1 MANLKLELKVFAFV
15 LVAFLLITLIQNV
28 SASSSELE
36 LNFFWQEGCPHCT
49 AEKIFL
55 QDLQKDYPELKINN
69 YSVDVA
75 ENRVLLKQFFDDYQV
90 PSSYFG
96 LVPMTFIGEKWYT
109 GFSEEIGQEIKEY
122 VETGNQSIGNQTKN
136 TLNLPIIGKIDLEKS
151 SIILL
156 SVILGFVD
164 GFNVCSLGALLFVL
178 GIVLGLGSRKKIL
191 VVGSFFVLTVSFIY
205 WLLMLLWYKAFSL
218 LGSYLPYM
226 NIAVG
231 LISIGGGTYYL
242 IQFFKFSKNG
252 PTCETSKGTIIT
264 KFREGIKDMI
274 KKPKSAIMMVLAI
287 IAFAA
292 IVTIMEFPCSAAI
305 PAAYTAAL
313 STRDL
318 STLAYIFYTGVYIMF
333 YMIDEIIIFLVAA
346 ISSKIWLSSPKFIIA
361 STFIGAL
368 VLLVLGGYYLF
379 FF

>member
-1 MANLKLELKVFAFV
+1 MVNLKSGFKLFAFI

-36 LNFFWQEGCPHCT
+36 LNFFWQDGCPHCA
-49 AEKIFL
+49 AEKVFL
-55 QDLQKDYPELKINN
+55 EELQEDYPELKIKN
-69 YSVDVA
+69 YSVEVA
-75 ENRVLLKQFFDDYQV
+75 ENRVLLKQFFDDYRV
-90 PSSYFG
+90 PSQYFG
-96 LVPMTFIGEKWYT
+96 LVPMTFVGEEWYM
-109 GFSEEIGQEIKEY
+109 GFDE
-122 VETGNQSIGNQTKN
+122 ETGKEIRNYLENGRNNSQNQTDN
-136 TLNLPIIGKIDLEKS
+136 SINLPIIGKIDLEKYS
-151 SIILL
+151 LIGL
-156 SVILGFVD
+156 SVVLGFVD
-164 GFNVCSLGALLFVL
+164 GFNVCSLGALIFVL

-205 WLLMLLWYKAFSL
+205 WLLMLVWYKAFTF

-231 LISIGGGTYYL
+231 LISIGGGIYYL

-274 KKPKSAIMMVLAI
+274 KNPKNAIMMILAI
-287 IAFAA
+287 VAFAA

-313 STRDL
+313 STRNL
-318 STLAYIFYTGVYIMF
+318 STLTYILYTIIYIIF
-333 YMIDEIIIFLVAA
+333 YMIDEIIVFLVAA

-368 VLLVLGGYYLF
+368 VLLLLGGYYIF

>member
-1 MANLKLELKVFAFV
+1 MANLKLNLRLFTLV

-36 LNFFWQEGCPHCT
+36 LNFFWKTGCPYCEQ
-49 AEKIFL
+49 EKIFL
-55 QDLQKDYPELKINN
+55 EELQEDYPELKINN
-69 YSVDVA
+69 YSVEVT

-96 LVPMTFIGEKWYT
+96 LVPMTFVGEEWYR
-109 GFSEEIGQEIKEY
+109 GFDEEIGQEIRNY
-122 VETGNQSIGNQTKN
+122 IETGNQSSTNQTDN
-136 TLNLPIIGKIDLEKS
+136 SINLPIIGKIDLEKYS
-151 SIILL
+151 LIGL
-156 SVILGFVD
+156 SVVLGFVD
-164 GFNVCSLGALLFVL
+164 GFNVCSLGALIFVL

-205 WLLMLLWYKAFSL
+205 WLLMLVWYKTFTF

-226 NIAVG
+226 NVAVG
-231 LISIGGGTYYL
+231 LISIGGGIYYL
-242 IQFFKFSKNG
+242 IQFFKFKKHG
-252 PTCETSKGTIIT
+252 PACEASKGTIIT

-274 KKPKSAIMMVLAI
+274 KNPKSAIMMVLAI
-287 IAFAA
+287 VAFAA

-313 STRDL
+313 STRNL
-318 STLAYIFYTGVYIMF
+318 STLAYLFYTLIYIIFYML
-333 YMIDEIIIFLVAA
+333 DEIIVFLVAA
-346 ISSKIWLSSPKFIIA
+346 ISSKIWLSSPRFIVA

-368 VLLVLGGYYLF
+368 VLLLLGGYYIF

>member
-1 MANLKLELKVFAFV
+1 MANLKSGLKLFAFI
-15 LVAFLLITLIQNV
+15 LVAFLLITLIQNI

-36 LNFFWQEGCPHCT
+36 LNFFWKTGCPYCEQ
-49 AEKIFL
+49 EKIFL
-55 QDLQKDYPELKINN
+55 EELREDYPELKINN
-69 YSVDVA
+69 YSVEVA

-96 LVPMTFIGEKWYT
+96 LVPMTFIGEEWYM
-109 GFSEEIGQEIKEY
+109 GFDE
-122 VETGNQSIGNQTKN
+122 ETGQKIRNYIETGKQGAENI
-136 TLNLPIIGKIDLEKS
+136 LNLPIVGKIDLEKS

-156 SVILGFVD
+156 SVVLGLVD
-164 GFNVCSLGALLFVL
+164 GFNVCSLGALIFVL

-205 WLLMLLWYKAFSL
+205 WLLILVWYKLFSL
-218 LGSYLPYM
+218 VGVYFPYM
-226 NIAVG
+226 NLAVG
-231 LISIGGGTYYL
+231 LISIGGGIYYL

-274 KKPKSAIMMVLAI
+274 KNPKSAIMMILAI
-287 IAFAA
+287 VAFAA
-292 IVTIMEFPCSAAI
+292 IITIMEFPCSAAI

-313 STRDL
+313 STRNL
-318 STLAYIFYTGVYIMF
+318 STLAYIFYTGIYIIF
-333 YMIDEIIIFLVAA
+333 YMIDEIIVFLVAA

-361 STFIGAL
+361 STFIGAMAL
-368 VLLVLGGYYLF
+368 ILLGGYYIF